1 MTSKTRQQLELL
13 PSQQAHVEEVT
24 PDLIARV
31 RRRPTFL
38 AAWNYAQEI
47 SCLEDKAVYEALD
60 IDGSH
65 WTKIKRG
72 RASPP
77 ADERFTRFAQVVR
90 NEIPLIWHVEAHGY
104 DFTTLRKHRSDTE
117 RRLEAVEREN
127 ADLRRLLNLKI
138 EVFEGRK

>member
-1 MTSKTRQQLELL
+1 MTSKARQQLELL

-31 RRRPTFL
+31 RRRSTFT

-47 SCLEDKAVYEALD
+47 SCLEDKAVYEALQ

-77 ADERFTRFAQVVR
+77 GDERFIQFAHVVQ
-90 NEIPLIWHVEAHGY
+90 NKIPLIWHCEAHGY
-104 DFTTLRKHRSDTE
+104 DFTTLRQHRSDTE
-117 RRLEAVEREN
+117 RRLEEVEREN
-127 ADLRRLLNLKI
+127 ADLRRLLNLKA
-138 EVFEGRK
+138 EFEGRK